1 MKARLPVLLL
11 VEDNPADANLVEEAL
26 ALAHF
31 DCGLHIVRDGV
42 QAIEFLDR
50 LDADPS
56 QARPDLV
63 LLDLNLPRIGGDEVL
78 KRVRLSPRCGSV
90 KVLILS
96 SSNAP
101 LDRERT
107 MKLGATDY
115 FRKPSTLDQFMELGP
130 KVRAL
135 MEEPAQ

>member
-1 MKARLPVLLL
+1 MDRQTTNVLFI
-11 VEDNPADANLVEEAL
+11 EDNPGDADLVRLRLVEGTSPVSVNCVSLLSDGL
-26 ALAHF
+26 ASLT
-31 DCGLHIVRDGV
+31 R
-42 QAIEFLDR
+42 ET
-50 LDADPS
+50 PS
-56 QARPDLV
+56 VV